1 MLSKIR
7 KIKTIATI
15 GGTFDTLHRGHKE
28 YIRLAFAHA
37 DYVLIYVTSDEYA
50 RNLKNY
56 HVRARELRIR
66 NLHAFLKG
74 FGILSE
80 RYDTREIKALD
91 QLTDE
96 LANANI
102 NLSIIAPEYL
112 NLFDDINLK
121 RTENCK
127 MGIEVWIKPRTRDTQ
142 NNGSAKVLT
151 NHLPV

>member
-56 HVRARELRIR
+56 HVRARELRIK

-74 FGILSE
+74 FGIPSE

-96 LANANI
+96 LASANI
-102 NLSIIAPEYL
+102 NLSIIGPEYL
-112 NLFDDINLK
+112 NLFDAINLK
-121 RTENCK
+121 RTENGK
-127 MGIEVWIKPRTRDTQ
+127 IGIEVWIKPRTRDAQ
-142 NNGSAKVLT
+142 NNGGAKVLT
-151 NHLPV
+151 NHLPA